1 MPKYEPQ
8 CVDPVVGELL
18 VDHARGTLAPVDRA
32 RFVAHLECCLACS
45 DQLVPMK
52 RLLDAIGSLPAND
65 DDLMPIAP
73 PRRTSIFGGA
83 SALVAVAA
91 AAALLVLGLAWQRAR
106 DVAVVHQMRDLD
118 NRLTRLEQQGDEI
131 LRAVD
136 RAPPPAA
143 PRRASYGFV
152 VLPNL

>member
-1 MPKYEPQ
+1 VKYEPQ
-8 CVDPVVGELL
+8 CVDPLVGELL

-32 RFVAHLECCLACS
+32 RFDAHLECCLACS
-45 DQLVPMK
+45 DQLAPMK
-52 RLLDAIGSLPAND
+52 RLLDAIGSLPPND
-65 DDLMPIAP
+65 YDLLPIAA
-73 PRRTSIFGGA
+73 RRTSLFGGA

-91 AAALLVLGLAWQRAR
+91 VVALLVLGLAWQRAR
-106 DVAVVHQMRDLD
+106 DVAVVREMRDLD

-136 RAPPPAA
+136 RQSPSDA
-143 PRRASYGFV
+143 PRPASYGFV